1 MAQTMSNLK
10 VIDYGITNPIPV
22 SPKPKLLYLGAIIF
36 GILVP
41 FGVLYMKFKL
51 DTKIYLRKDIEAINN
66 KIPILVELPEHS
78 EKKYKPLDIKNRWD
92 GEAFR
97 ILAHGI
103 SHITP
108 KSDDNTGKL
117 IFVTSAI
124 KGEGKTHVSFNLA
137 NTFSQLGKKVLLVG
151 IDFRNP
157 KLHYY
162 INKSK
167 NQKGLSDCLDRNNL
181 QWTNLLFK
189 HNRLDVL
196 LNGNVYTN
204 PTLLLNGN
212 RFRSVL
218 DEMKLVYDYVIFD
231 TPPTLL
237 VSDTLTI
244 SKLADTILYI
254 VRSGFTDKKLIDYSS
269 KLFKQEDIDYVGY
282 VINGVNYKKSY
293 NYGYDYSYRYDS
305 D

>member
-1 MAQTMSNLK
+1 M
-10 VIDYGITNPIPV
+10 
-22 SPKPKLLYLGAIIF
+22 
-36 GILVP
+36 
-41 FGVLYMKFKL
+41 
-51 DTKIYLRKDIEAINN
+51 
-66 KIPILVELPEHS
+66 
-78 EKKYKPLDIKNRWD
+78 
-92 GEAFR
+92 
-97 ILAHGI
+97 
-103 SHITP
+103 
-108 KSDDNTGKL
+108 
-117 IFVTSAI
+117 
-124 KGEGKTHVSFNLA
+124 SFNLA